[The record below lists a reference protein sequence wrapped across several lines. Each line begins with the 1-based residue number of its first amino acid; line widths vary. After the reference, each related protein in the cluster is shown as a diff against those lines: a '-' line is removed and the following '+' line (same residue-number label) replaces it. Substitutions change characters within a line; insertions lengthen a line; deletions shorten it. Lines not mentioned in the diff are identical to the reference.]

1 MLLWAYF
8 CPKRMTGIPTTPGN
22 DLPLSAGAQS
32 VVQVEPDLLDTTQ
45 GEGNSNGNNNDED
58 EDDGD
63 DEDEDDSDDKDKDDG
78 NSNNEDDGNDEDKD
92 NGNSNDEDDGN
103 DEDKDNG
110 NGNDEDNGNCQSH
123 STLQLPMCDE
133 RLLALSNPCWTL
145 PVGCSLV
152 HRGRIESTI
161 NLHPTKGEVMAMSA
175 TTTSLEWPDWGVS

>member
-1 MLLWAYF
+1 MEWPYSHFSRKSATLLWAYF
-8 CPKRMTGIPTTPGN
+8 CPKRTTGIPTTPRN
-22 DLPLSAGAQS
+22 DLPLSAGVQS
-32 VVQVEPDLLDTTQ
+32 VVQVEPDLLNTTQ
-45 GEGNSNGNNNDED
+45 GEGNSNGNDNDED

-78 NSNNEDDGNDEDKD
+78 NSNNEDDGD
-92 NGNSNDEDDGN
+92 

-110 NGNDEDNGNCQSH
+110 NGNDEDNGDCQSH
-123 STLQLPMCDE
+123 STLWLPTCDE

-161 NLHPTKGEVMAMSA
+161 NLHPAKGEVMVMSA
-175 TTTSLEWPDWGVS
+175 ATTSLEWPD